1 MMKFK
6 KFLLLSWCFLLLMSL
21 SGVGFAEKRV
31 MEIWT
36 YTSNNF
42 EELKARKAELE
53 AKFNINIK
61 YELMTNDA
69 MITRLQS
76 AMATGQGWPDIVD
89 CMYDM
94 TRQLANAN
102 PKKAALLPLN
112 KYVAKSETV
121 KKVVQSRINRYTING
136 NIYGLPNDIHPSLL
150 IYNDAAWKAGGVD
163 LAAIQTWDEY
173 FAAAKKVC
181 PDPKNNKV
189 YAIAGYG
196 GGLYEMM
203 LQQSGAELLDK
214 KGDPAVNS
222 KAMIAL
228 TQKFVDYYH
237 TGVIMDWDWANFWTL
252 MSDGKLL
259 SSVAPDWWLDTG
271 VRSLADTKADGK
283 MRAIPL
289 PAWIKGGVRTATWGG
304 SFKAIPRGAKD
315 PSFSYQV
322 LEWMQYAPEA
332 VKTRYIDSGII
343 APISNAWSD
352 PVFHQP
358 NPVFGG
364 QKIGELQIEMAKH
377 MPTYNNGDLYFT
389 ALNDVNN
396 ILANLISG
404 DTSIEKGLNEVQAN
418 LLKEQAKL
426 EK

>member
-1 MMKFK
+1 MKFK
-6 KFLLLSWCFLLLMSL
+6 GFLLFALVFTLIIGLSN
-21 SGVGFAEKRV
+21 VGFAEKRTIEV
-31 MEIWT
+31 WT

-42 EELKARKAELE
+42 EEFKARKAELE
-53 AKFNINIK
+53 EKFNVNIK
-61 YELMTNDA
+61 FDLLTMDA

-76 AMATGQGWPDIVD
+76 AMVSGQGWPDIVD

-112 KYVAKSETV
+112 KYVDKSAVV
-121 KKVVQSRINRYTING
+121 KKVIQTRIDRYTING
-136 NIYGLPNDIHPSLL
+136 NIYGLPNDVHPSVL

-163 LAAIQTWDEY
+163 LTAIQTWDDF
-173 FAAAKKVC
+173 FAAAKKAC

-189 YAIAGYG
+189 YATAGFG

-203 LQQSGAELLDK
+203 LQQSGAQLLDK
-214 KGDPAVNS
+214 KGNPTVNS

-237 TGVIMDWDWANFWTL
+237 TGVVMDWDWANFWTL
-252 MSDGKLL
+252 MSESKLI
-259 SSVAPDWWLDTG
+259 SAVAPDWWLDTA
-271 VRSLADTKADGK
+271 VHNLADTKVDGK

-289 PAWIKGGVRTATWGG
+289 PAWAKGGPRTATWGG

-315 PSFSYQV
+315 PDFSYKV
-322 LEWMQYAPEA
+322 IEWMQYAPEA
-332 VKTRYIDSGII
+332 VKARYVNSGII
-343 APISNAWSD
+343 APISSAWVD

-364 QKIGELQIEMAKH
+364 QKIGELQIEMVKQ
-377 MPTYNNGDLYFT
+377 MPGYNTGDLYFT
-389 ALNDVNN
+389 ALNEVNN
-396 ILANLISG
+396 TLPNMISG
-404 DTSIEKGLNEVQAN
+404 DVTVEKGLGEVQAR
-418 LLKEQAKL
+418 LVKEQAKL
-426 EK
+426 KK

>member
-1 MMKFK
+1 MMQFK

-21 SGVGFAEKRV
+21 SGIGVAEKRTL
-31 MEIWT
+31 EIWT
-36 YTSNNF
+36 YTSNNY

-53 AKFNINIK
+53 KKFDININ
-61 YELMTNDA
+61 YELMTSDA

-76 AMATGQGWPDIVD
+76 AMVTGQGWPDIVD

-94 TRQLANAN
+94 TRQLANSN

-112 KYVAKSETV
+112 KYVAKSEVV

-136 NIYGLPNDIHPSLL
+136 NIYGLPNDLHPSLL

-163 LAAIQTWDEY
+163 PAAIQTWDE
-173 FAAAKKVC
+173 FFTAAKKVC

-214 KGDPAVNS
+214 KGNPAVNS
-222 KAMIAL
+222 KAMVAL

-259 SSVAPDWWLDTG
+259 STVAPDWWLDTG
-271 VRSLADTKADGK
+271 VRNLADTDVDGK

-289 PAWIKGGVRTATWGG
+289 PAWTKGGVRTATWGG

-315 PSFSYQV
+315 PNFSYQV
-322 LEWMQYAPEA
+322 LEWLQYAPEA
-332 VKTRYIDSGII
+332 VKVRYLDSGII
-343 APISNAWSD
+343 APISSAWFD

-364 QKIGELQIEMAKH
+364 QKIGELQIAMAKQ

-404 DTSIEKGLNEVQAN
+404 DTPIEKGLNEVQAE
-418 LLKEQAKL
+418 LIKEQAQL